1 MTDTTQAP
9 RMRLSELAP
18 EPYAAML
25 RLESAVE
32 DARGLTIHV
41 AGRGLFVV
49 MYGKREMFR
58 GTFAKCYD
66 YVNALHLGP
75 RC

>member
-9 RMRLSELAP
+9 QLRLSEPAP
-18 EPYAAML
+18 GADATGL

-32 DARGLTIHV
+32 DTRGLAIHV
-41 AGRGLFVV
+41 AGRGQFVV

-58 GTFAKCYD
+58 GRFAQCYD
-66 YVNALHLGP
+66 YVNAVLMGP
-75 RC
+75 RS